1 MFKKLLIICMMFIAS
16 FSYSQSVWNYNRT
29 IIGCATSFGGGM
41 AWGLHEV
48 IHYHYPKFQQRHPGA
63 DPNFW
68 NPAVS
73 WQNKWKNGDPLQGEA
88 FPLSST
94 ALVWTTD
101 AKHILGIASNG
112 SIVIAT
118 CVITRRDK
126 RKWWEYGIDIVAL
139 GLARSAGFYLT
150 YNIIYK

>member
-1 MFKKLLIICMMFIAS
+1 MLYRILIILL
-16 FSYSQSVWNYNRT
+16 FSSSLFAQPKLELNK
-29 IIGCATSFGGGM
+29 ILIGSATSFGGGM

-101 AKHILGIASNG
+101 AKHILGIMSNG

-118 CVITRRDK
+118 CVVTIGEK
-126 RKWWEYGIDIVAL
+126 RKWWEYGIDMVAS

>member
-1 MFKKLLIICMMFIAS
+1 MLYRILIILLFSSTLFAQPKLELNKILIGSAIGFMGGVAS
-16 FSYSQSVWNYNRT
+16 GYHETTLHHYSAFKRV
-29 IIGCATSFGGGM
+29 
-41 AWGLHEV
+41 
-48 IHYHYPKFQQRHPGA
+48 HPYA
-63 DPNFW
+63 NDQYF
-68 NPAVS
+68 NPALS
-73 WQNKWKNGDPLQGEA
+73 WTKKWKNGDPLQGEA

-101 AKHILGIASNG
+101 AKHILGIMSNG

-118 CVITRRDK
+118 CVVTIGEK
-126 RKWWEYGIDIVAL
+126 RKWWEYGIDMVAS

>member
-1 MFKKLLIICMMFIAS
+1 MLYRILIILL
-16 FSYSQSVWNYNRT
+16 FSSSLFAQPKLELNK
-29 IIGCATSFGGGM
+29 ILIGSATSFGGGM

-94 ALVWTTD
+94 ALAWTTD
-101 AKHILGIASNG
+101 AKHILGIMSNG

-118 CVITRRDK
+118 CVVTIGEK
-126 RKWWEYGIDIVAL
+126 RKWWEYGIDMVAS